1 MSQPITDPKPHPAA
15 APGQEEPGSLS
26 NGPDGPR
33 PLLPKF
39 DARARNIS
47 LLVVAILASLPIVYA
62 ARSGTAAQQAP
73 EPKENKE
80 DQPAA
85 KANAGAKVDLH
96 QHSTHDHPG
105 YSAGKADGGP
115 KGLTMSG
122 PAGLR
127 IALDSPTAIL
137 SRAKELG
144 LDEKQRQELEKLDG
158 SAREQARK
166 LLTDKQRQQLGE
178 IPPEWLSM
186 MQMAQLQDTMQQMQL
201 MMKQMPMSRG
211 GQGQMPMGQG
221 GQMQDMMQMMKMM
234 QQIMGQ
240 GGTTMGQGGTAPDMM
255 QQMMRMMGQGGV
267 GQGGMACPMMGRGGL
282 GQGGTA
288 QRGSGQM
295 QDMMQMMRM
304 MQMMQMLSHG
314 GTGQAPAGQGGTG
327 ADMMQIMQMMRMMQ
341 LMQQMMNQG
350 GQMPTGRKGN

>member
-1 MSQPITDPKPHPAA
+1 MSQPVTDPKPHPAA

-26 NGPDGPR
+26 NGPNGPR
-33 PLLPKF
+33 PLLQKF

-47 LLVVAILASLPIVYA
+47 LLVVAILAALPIVYA
-62 ARSGTAAQQAP
+62 ARSTTSAQQAP
-73 EPKENKE
+73 EPKEKKK
-80 DQPAA
+80 DQP
-85 KANAGAKVDLH
+85 
-96 QHSTHDHPG
+96 
-105 YSAGKADGGP
+105 AGKADGGA
-115 KGLTMSG
+115 KGLTITG

-127 IALDSPTAIL
+127 IALDSPAAIL
-137 SRAKELG
+137 SRVKELG

-166 LLTDKQRQQLGE
+166 LLTDKQRQELGE

-186 MQMAQLQDTMQQMQL
+186 MQMAQLQDTMQQIQQ

-240 GGTTMGQGGTAPDMM
+240 GGMM
-255 QQMMRMMGQGGV
+255 
-267 GQGGMACPMMGRGGL
+267 CPMMGRGGM
-282 GQGGTA
+282 GQGGTGQA
-288 QRGSGQM
+288 GGGQM
-295 QDMMQMMRM
+295 QDMMQLMRM
-304 MQMMQMLSHG
+304 MQLMQMMQMPSHS
-314 GTGQAPAGQGGTG
+314 GTGQVPTGQGGTG
-327 ADMMQIMQMMRMMQ
+327 QDMMQLMRMMQ

-350 GQMPTGRKGN
+350 GQMPAGRKGN

>member
-1 MSQPITDPKPHPAA
+1 LQ
-15 APGQEEPGSLS
+15 
-26 NGPDGPR
+26 
-33 PLLPKF
+33 KF
-39 DARARNIS
+39 DAKARTIS

-73 EPKENKE
+73 DPKEKRE

-85 KANAGAKVDLH
+85 KANAGAKMDLH
-96 QHSTHDHPG
+96 RQSTHDRPG

-115 KGLTMSG
+115 KGLTITG

-127 IALDSPTAIL
+127 IALDSPAAIL
-137 SRAKELG
+137 SRAKELS
-144 LDEKQRQELEKLDG
+144 LDERQRQELEKLDG
-158 SAREQARK
+158 SAREQAGK
-166 LLTDKQRQQLGE
+166 LLADKQRQQLGE

-186 MQMAQLQDTMQQMQL
+186 MQMAQLQDTMQQTQQ
-201 MMKQMPMSRG
+201 MMKQMPMNRG
-211 GQGQMPMGQG
+211 GQGQMPMGQV
-221 GQMQDMMQMMKMM
+221 GQMQDMMQMVKMM

-240 GGTTMGQGGTAPDMM
+240 GGTAIGQGGTGPDMM
-255 QQMMRMMGQGGV
+255 QQMMRMGQGGMGQAGMGMACPMIGRGGV
-267 GQGGMACPMMGRGGL
+267 GQGG
-282 GQGGTA
+282 TA
-288 QRGSGQM
+288 QGGSGQM